1 MSIATPNDIIKKLLG
16 ASEELHL
23 FAVNPMVDLTPY
35 HMKEVLDRA
44 NDMRS
49 VADWVCY
56 EYGISRETYD
66 GKVRT

>member
-1 MSIATPNDIIKKLLG
+1 MSIATPNAIIKKLLG

-23 FAVNPMVDLTPY
+23 LAVSPMADLAPY
-35 HMKEVLDRA
+35 HIKQVQDRA

>member
-1 MSIATPNDIIKKLLG
+1 MSIATPNAIIKKLLG

-23 FAVNPMVDLTPY
+23 LAVSPMADLAPY
-35 HMKEVLDRA
+35 HIKQVQDRA

-66 GKVRT
+66 GQVRT